1 LHLKKKYEGEERQ
14 RIRTDEKNCRTR
26 VRSRSWQ
33 GMGVRKRIG
42 GNGRKV
48 WKWDS
53 KGNKLAWIER
63 NRYRRVRGMKQ
74 AAEVEMEE
82 K

>member
-1 LHLKKKYEGEERQ
+1 
-14 RIRTDEKNCRTR
+14 
-26 VRSRSWQ
+26 
-33 GMGVRKRIG
+33 MGVRKRIG